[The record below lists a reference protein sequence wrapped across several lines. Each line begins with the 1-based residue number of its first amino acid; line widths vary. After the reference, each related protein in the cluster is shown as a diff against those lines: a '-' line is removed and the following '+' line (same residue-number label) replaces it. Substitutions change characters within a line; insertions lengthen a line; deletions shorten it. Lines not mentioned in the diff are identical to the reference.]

1 MYHMHF
7 SPTNVPLYFETNN
20 PDQSEHQLEM
30 ASFDVSALPDSL
42 FQYELN
48 GVLWYR
54 YLFVQKESP
63 IPVPVENQKSYNLPK
78 KEQEIKILLSLS
90 SKRLRILK
98 QQAEA
103 VQNYVTLIN
112 ELYNIEA
119 KMLEV
124 SEGVLE

>member
-1 MYHMHF
+1 MHHLHF
-7 SPTNVPLYFETNN
+7 SATNVPLFFETNN
-20 PDQSEHQLEM
+20 PDLSEHQLELVTY
-30 ASFDVSALPDSL
+30 DIQVLPESL

-54 YLFVQKESP
+54 YLFAQKESP
-63 IPVPVENQKSYNLPK
+63 IPVPVENQKSYNLSK

-124 SEGVLE
+124 SKGVLE

>member
-1 MYHMHF
+1 MHHLHF
-7 SPTNVPLYFETNN
+7 SATNVPLFFETNN
-20 PDQSEHQLEM
+20 PDLSEHQPELI
-30 ASFDVSALPDSL
+30 SYGIQVLPDSL

-103 VQNYVTLIN
+103 VQNYVNLIN
-112 ELYNIEA
+112 ELYSIEA

-124 SEGVLE
+124 SKGVLE